1 MLRNERLKLI
11 MREINLHNKVLSG
24 DLSEKLSVSED
35 TIRRDLKELADEGVI
50 LKVHGGAMSKT
61 FHSPFDGK
69 NQVYALAAKQQIA
82 EKTIP
87 LFKNNMLV
95 MMEGGTTIMEIAK
108 KVPGRLD
115 ATFFTPSPQV
125 AITLAEQEEVRTITI
140 GGTLLKNANLHTGAS
155 VINELAG
162 IRADLCIIGAN
173 GLSAKG
179 GLTDSDWE
187 VVQVLKAMIR
197 SAKKVAVVTIA
208 EKLNSVQRMKICDLD
223 EIDYLVTELPPD
235 SPFLSAFADGRLEII

>member
-1 MLRNERLKLI
+1 MLRSERLKLI
-11 MREINLHNKVLSG
+11 IKEINLYNKVLSS
-24 DLSEKLSVSED
+24 DLGEKLSVSED
-35 TIRRDLKELADEGVI
+35 TIRRDLKELSEKGMI

-82 EKTIP
+82 EKAIG
-87 LFKNNMLV
+87 LFRKNMLV
-95 MMEGGTTIMEIAK
+95 LMEGGTTIMEIAK
-108 KVPGRLD
+108 RVPGRLD

-125 AITLAEQEEVRTITI
+125 AITLSEKEDISVISI
-140 GGTLLKNANLHTGAS
+140 GGTLARNSNLHTGAS

-162 IRADLCIIGAN
+162 IKADLCVIGAN
-173 GLSAKG
+173 GFSLNE

-197 SAKKVAVVTIA
+197 TAKKVAVVTIA
-208 EKLNSVQRMKICDLD
+208 EKLSSVQRMKICDIG
-223 EIDYLVTELPPD
+223 EIDYLITELDPE
-235 SPFLSAFADGRLEII
+235 SPFLSAFKGSELLII

>member
-1 MLRNERLKLI
+1 MLRRERLKLI
-11 MREINLHNKVLSG
+11 MKEINLSNTVLSA

-35 TIRRDLKELADEGVI
+35 TIRRDLKELANGGMI

-69 NQVYALAAKQQIA
+69 NEVYALAAKQQIA
-82 EKTIP
+82 EKAIA
-87 LFKNNMLV
+87 LLKKNITV

-108 KVPGRLD
+108 KIPKTVQG
-115 ATFFTPSPQV
+115 TFFTLSPQV
-125 AITLAEQEEVRTITI
+125 AITLAEHEHISVISI
-140 GGTLLKNANLHTGAS
+140 GGKLARNSNLHTGAS

-162 IRADLCIIGAN
+162 IKVDLCVIGAN
-173 GLSAKG
+173 GLSVKD

-197 SAKKVAVVTIA
+197 SAKKVAVVSIA
-208 EKLNSVQRMKICDLD
+208 EKLNSVQRIKICDITD
-223 EIDYLVTELPPD
+223 IDYLVTELPPK
-235 SPFLSAFADGRLEII
+235 SPLLEPFSGGQMEMI